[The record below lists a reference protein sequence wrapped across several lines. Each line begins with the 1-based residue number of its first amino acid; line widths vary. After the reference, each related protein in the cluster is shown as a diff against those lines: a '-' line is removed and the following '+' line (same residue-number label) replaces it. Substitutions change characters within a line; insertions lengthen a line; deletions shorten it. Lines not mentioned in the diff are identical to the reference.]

1 MFHLVVC
8 SLSTIDPKL
17 DVTLLNFIEPD
28 KAALGQDVEGLHVAG
43 GDTNIEKGRY
53 SLVEGKLLYRMAVDI
68 LPKEVRVAIIIAQ
81 KSGSQ
86 FSKKRES

>member
-1 MFHLVVC
+1 
-8 SLSTIDPKL
+8 
-17 DVTLLNFIEPD
+17 
-28 KAALGQDVEGLHVAG
+28 
-43 GDTNIEKGRY
+43 
-53 SLVEGKLLYRMAVDI
+53 MAVDI